1 MNAADV
7 LVLMVS
13 DRLAIEET
21 LLVFSSSDESKR
33 RLHLRGKT
41 VLQMGTIGP
50 DDSRTVAQR
59 VEAMGGVYVEAP
71 VLGSQVR
78 VCGCGCGCGCGLGLG
93 NV

>member
-7 LVLMVS
+7 LVLIVS

-21 LLVFSSSDESKR
+21 LFFPSEYESKR
-33 RLHLRGKT
+33 SRDLRGKT

-78 VCGCGCGCGCGLGLG
+78 VCGCVGVGVG
-93 NV
+93 

>member
-21 LLVFSSSDESKR
+21 LLVFSSDESKR
-33 RLHLRGKT
+33 RDLRGKT

-78 VCGCGCGCGCGLGLG
+78 VCG
-93 NV
+93 